1 MKPSGSQPTSSRDGG
16 DKSASSTARQPAE
29 KLLIKK
35 VKENQKLTEKPDEG
49 SKKKQNTNKVET
61 VFDSSQKPKDTLEN
75 YISMT
80 EVRELIQLNNSR
92 YNEILPKMQNEIKSF
107 TKQIRDM
114 DRENKSMQSRLSQV
128 SEWVNELGNDGKKV
142 ESLMG
147 TVKLNHMKVQDKWQE
162 QKIIDESLSEEIK
175 ETNER
180 FTEVHTMIE
189 AKDE

>member
-1 MKPSGSQPTSSRDGG
+1 M
-16 DKSASSTARQPAE
+16 
-29 KLLIKK
+29 
-35 VKENQKLTEKPDEG
+35 
-49 SKKKQNTNKVET
+49 
-61 VFDSSQKPKDTLEN
+61 
-75 YISMT
+75 
-80 EVRELIQLNNSR
+80 
-92 YNEILPKMQNEIKSF
+92 
-107 TKQIRDM
+107 
-114 DRENKSMQSRLSQV
+114 